1 MQEGGEVRWEG
12 SNGSERRQ
20 GMNVSIR
27 GIVCM
32 RTPCSQWSEVFPL
45 ETSFPGGVS
54 TWNHIGSF
62 KRTLYCELTVSKVR
76 EHTIT
81 EPPFPNW
88 PPFPNFF
95 LQPQSLRYFP
105 ILNYG
110 IFLVAV
116 ANICVIFLI
125 FYMSKQLYTTLNT
138 GSKMRDFTYY
148 WTSRAFLAT
157 PAFPNFMI
165 YSNVVRY
172 VKSQVSEYSEII
184 RMSTRKYKF

>member
-1 MQEGGEVRWEG
+1 MSFGIQNILTRVATGLI
-12 SNGSERRQ
+12 
-20 GMNVSIR
+20 SIR
-27 GIVCM
+27 ATESRLVGRLTM
-32 RTPCSQWSEVFPL
+32 TRGWR
-45 ETSFPGGVS
+45 G
-54 TWNHIGSF
+54 
-62 KRTLYCELTVSKVR
+62 RATLGYPRLKPI
-76 EHTIT
+76 TIT

-116 ANICVIFLI
+116 ADICVIFLI

-148 WTSRAFLAT
+148 WMSRAFLAT

-172 VKSQVSEYSEII
+172 VKSQASEYSETIC
-184 RMSTRKYKF
+184 MSARKYKF